1 MYKLQVCHL
10 LVADMCVTIEE
21 EKGACSGAG
30 VVQIMIIIFL
40 EAKQAGGI

>member
-21 EKGACSGAG
+21 EKGAGTTADHDNHFFGSKTSWRH
-30 VVQIMIIIFL
+30 IRS
-40 EAKQAGGI
+40 